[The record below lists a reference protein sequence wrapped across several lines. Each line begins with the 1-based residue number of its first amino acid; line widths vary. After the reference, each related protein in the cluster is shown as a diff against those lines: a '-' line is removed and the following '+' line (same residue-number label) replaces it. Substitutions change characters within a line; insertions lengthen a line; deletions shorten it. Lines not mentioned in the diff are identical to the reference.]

1 MEKTKTKKTASPSGG
16 SGLKKP
22 GSISTGKLAMMTAAA
37 VISLRGLPMMADE
50 ELTMFFYIIFATVL
64 FLIPASLV
72 SAELGAAFADK
83 GGGVYTWIKEAY
95 NKKLGFVA
103 IFLQWIQ
110 NVVWYP
116 VVLGFAAAGVA
127 YLVGKPELAVNGK
140 FVGVFAIIIYW
151 IATLITLKGTKV
163 IAKVTSQGF
172 LIGTVLPGAAL
183 VVMAIIWLIG
193 GNQIGFQ
200 NIPESVSEIV
210 SVTAGHAHPRWFPY
224 MTGLSDLAFLSG
236 IVLLFA
242 GVEVHAVHAN
252 ELQNPQKQYPK
263 AMLIASGLSFIL
275 FTLGALAVAIIAPYK
290 EIGLT
295 AGLMETF
302 RYFFDHYHMSW
313 MTNVMS
319 LLITFGAIG
328 GVMSWIAGPSR
339 GLLWTAR
346 DGELPQKL
354 TKTNK
359 NGVQVNILLIQGV
372 LVTILSSLYIFMHNV
387 NVAFFLL
394 SALTVGLYMIMYMLM
409 YAAGIKLRRTQP
421 NLPRSYKVPGGKM
434 GMWLI
439 AGVGFLAVLFAFI
452 VSFFPPAQLPVGSP
466 ATYVG
471 LVAGGTVFFLALP
484 IIVSTVMERRNKK
497 HPASSHV
504 KK

>member
-1 MEKTKTKKTASPSGG
+1 MEKAKTKKTISSASG

-22 GSISTGKLAMMTAAA
+22 GSLSTGRLAMMTAAA

-83 GGGVYTWIKEAY
+83 GGGVYTWVKEAY
-95 NKKLGFVA
+95 NRKLGFVA

-110 NVVWYP
+110 NVVWFP
-116 VVLGFAAAGVA
+116 VVLGFAAAAVA
-127 YLVGKPELAVNGK
+127 YMIGKPEIATNGK
-140 FVGVFAIIIYW
+140 FVGIFAIIVYW
-151 IATLITLKGTKV
+151 LATLITLKGTKV
-163 IAKVTSQGF
+163 ISKVTSQGF

-183 VVMAIIWLIG
+183 VIMAVVWLLG

-200 NIPESVSEIV
+200 HIPESINEIV

-263 AMLIASGLSFIL
+263 AMLIASGLSFVL
-275 FTLGALAVAIIAPYK
+275 FTLGALSVAVIAPYK

-346 DGELPQKL
+346 DGELPKSM
-354 TKTNK
+354 TKVNK

-372 LVTILSSLYIFMHNV
+372 LVTILSSLYIFMDNV

-409 YAAGIKLRRTQP
+409 YASGIKLRRTQP
-421 NLPRSYKVPGGKM
+421 NLPRTYKVPGGNM

-439 AGVGFLAVLFAFI
+439 AGIGFLAVLFAFI
-452 VSFFPPAQLPVGSP
+452 VSFFPPSQLPIGSP
-466 ATYVG
+466 ATYIG
-471 LVAGGTVFFLALP
+471 LVAGGTLFFLALP
-484 IIVSTVMERRNKK
+484 LVFSAVMERKNKVS
-497 HPASSHV
+497 ASSKS

>member
-1 MEKTKTKKTASPSGG
+1 MDKAKTKKAAPASGG
-16 SGLKKP
+16 GLKKQ
-22 GSISTGKLAMMTAAA
+22 SYLSTGRLAMMTAAA
-37 VISLRGLPMMADE
+37 VISLRGLPMMAAE
-50 ELTMFFYIIFATVL
+50 EMTMFFYILFATLL

-83 GGGVYTWIKEAY
+83 GGGVYTWVKEAY
-95 NKKLGFVA
+95 NRKTGFVA

-116 VVLGFAAAGVA
+116 VVLGFAAAAVA
-127 YLVGKPELAVNGK
+127 YLIGKPELAGNGK
-140 FVGVFAIIIYW
+140 FVGIFSIIIYW
-151 IATLITLKGTKV
+151 IATFVTLKGTKV
-163 IAKVTSQGF
+163 IAKITSQGF
-172 LIGTVLPGAAL
+172 LIGTVLPGAVL
-183 VVMAIIWLIG
+183 VVMAAVWLIG
-193 GNQIGFQ
+193 GNTIEFQ
-200 NIPESVSEIV
+200 NIPESVTEIAKV
-210 SVTAGHAHPRWFPY
+210 SGGHVHPRFFPY
-224 MTGLSDLAFLSG
+224 MSGLSDLAFLSG
-236 IVLLFA
+236 IILLFA

-275 FTLGALAVAIIAPYK
+275 FTLGALAVAIITPYK
-290 EIGLT
+290 EIGLQ

-302 RYFFDHYHMSW
+302 SYFFNHYHMSW

-319 LLITFGAIG
+319 LLVAFGALG

-346 DGELPQKL
+346 DGELPKSL

-359 NGVQVNILLIQGV
+359 NGVQTNILFFQGAI
-372 LVTILSSLYIFMHNV
+372 VTVLSSLYIFMSNV

-409 YAAGIKLRRTQP
+409 YASGIKLRKTQP
-421 NLPRSYKVPGGKM
+421 NLPRSYKVPGGNM

-439 AGVGFLAVLFAFI
+439 AGIGFLAVLFAFI
-452 VSFFPPAQLPVGSP
+452 LAFFPPAQLPIGKP

-471 LVAGGTVFFLALP
+471 LVAGGTVLFLAIP
-484 IIVSTVMERRNKK
+484 IIVSTIMEHKK
-497 HPASSHV
+497 AKAT